1 MTCRFRRI
9 CAAIPESSAVADGP
23 FVGTPPGASP
33 LPQVR
38 RTPVGAGLLAKR
50 PVQAVHIP
58 LKKHSI
64 SPFAKVGKLLAVA
77 ALRPLQASK
86 VCFKGTGKTGG
97 SLSVNQQCPH
107 KRCRPQ
113 SRQSGRAAVAAGHAG
128 DDDVAGAAVPAG
140 RVLHLQHCPVHRR
153 AAGVRLC
160 LAPAGFRGVSDHFAG
175 GDAVAPGIERG
186 LHAGGDA
193 PRPGRSRGRRQ
204 GDPGVRRGG
213 DRR

>member
-1 MTCRFRRI
+1 MT
-9 CAAIPESSAVADGP
+9 SAQA
-23 FVGTPPGASP
+23 THI
-33 LPQVR
+33 
-38 RTPVGAGLLAKR
+38 LLKNR
-50 PVQAVHIP
+50 
-58 LKKHSI
+58 SI

-153 AAGVRLC
+153 AAGVRLRS
-160 LAPAGFRGVSDHFAG
+160 ATAGFRGVSDHSAG
-175 GDAVAPGIERG
+175 GNVTSPGVERG

-193 PRPGRSRGRRQ
+193 PRSGRSCRRRQ
-204 GDPGVRRGG
+204 GDPGLRRGG